1 MNLESKNFSFTQMLS
16 YLHVLVF
23 FNLYG
28 QGFCEK
34 KEPWRADSFM
44 IRDNIVINKWPIED
58 NNVECYKIVFKYIK
72 EYHKTKWTYSN

>member
-44 IRDNIVINKWPIED
+44 IRDNIVINK
-58 NNVECYKIVFKYIK
+58 
-72 EYHKTKWTYSN
+72 